1 MREYLRKQ
9 LSTYIWVAIG
19 CIIMS
24 ASINTF
30 FIPHNLLSGG
40 VSGLAMIIYFLTTFP
55 LGVTSILLNIPLFYL
70 AYRYIDT
77 NYCLSGIFGMIVFS
91 LALDATSFLKNA
103 QVMDDIFLSCIYG
116 GLFSGIGASMLYR
129 VNAHSGGTDILG
141 GIVNKYYGLNV
152 ATVGFG
158 FNCMLMVIAASL
170 FGLKPAMYTLI
181 SMFITSVV
189 ANKFTE
195 GFDYKKSIMIISAEP
210 ENIATGI
217 TKELGRGVTYL
228 FGEGAYTKQNRKV
241 IFVVVK
247 LRQVSLVK
255 AIVTQT
261 DPHAFMIITDVTDV
275 IGKGFSLPI
284 KK

>member
-1 MREYLRKQ
+1 MREYLRRQ
-9 LSTYIWVAIG
+9 LSTYVFVIIG

-40 VSGLAMIIYFLTTFP
+40 ISGLAMIVYFLTTFP
-55 LGVTSILLNIPLFYL
+55 LGITSILLNIPLFYL

-77 NYCLSGIFGMIVFS
+77 NYCLSGILGMIVFS
-91 LALDATSFLKNA
+91 LSLDATSFLKDA
-103 QVMDDIFLSCIYG
+103 RVMDDIFLSCIYG
-116 GLFSGIGASMLYR
+116 GLFNGIGASMLYR
-129 VNAHSGGTDILG
+129 VNAHSGGTDIIG
-141 GIVNKYYGLNV
+141 GIVNKYYGLNI
-152 ATVGFG
+152 ATVSFV
-158 FNCMLMVIAASL
+158 FNCLLMVVAASL
-170 FGLKPAMYTLI
+170 FGLKPAMYTLV

-195 GFDYKKSIMIISAEP
+195 GFDYKKSIMIVSAGP
-210 ENIATGI
+210 EIIATEI

-228 FGEGAYTKQNRKV
+228 YGEGAYTRQQHKV

-261 DPHAFMIITDVTDV
+261 DPHAFMIISDATDV
-275 IGKGFSLPI
+275 IGKGFSMPH